1 MGYDQFHK
9 EGEKIYQ
16 VNLSV
21 NFGGEAFNTSNT
33 PPPVGETMQNEIPEI
48 ESFTRHFMP
57 GDLVLRHKDRFYT
70 ESNIWAV
77 DSNFLEFFTFP
88 LIEGDAQTSLKNKNA
103 IVLSQTMAKKY
114 FDNASPINQEI
125 FIDDTPFIVTGV
137 MADLPAQSSLQFEAV
152 YPITAVQR
160 VNYFSWSWIWLQLDT
175 HVKLNQAVNEAE
187 LATLIKKFPPM
198 IQQHA
203 AKAFKRVGQNL
214 DEFFKDGNRW
224 ELSLKPIAKVHL
236 FSENQSLSL
245 IHI

>member
-1 MGYDQFHK
+1 MKNNIKIALRSFKNNKFYSGINLSGLVVGMTACFLLLMYLQYEMGYDQFHE

-48 ESFTRHFMP
+48 ETFTRHFMP

-125 FIDDTPFIVTGV
+125 FIDDTP
-137 MADLPAQSSLQFEAV
+137 SL
-152 YPITAVQR
+152 
-160 VNYFSWSWIWLQLDT
+160 L
-175 HVKLNQAVNEAE
+175 
-187 LATLIKKFPPM
+187 
-198 IQQHA
+198 
-203 AKAFKRVGQNL
+203 
-214 DEFFKDGNRW
+214 
-224 ELSLKPIAKVHL
+224 LSFYNK
-236 FSENQSLSL
+236 
-245 IHI
+245 